1 MRLLVALER
10 QADGGSFEGRN
21 LGHEMLGSYLG
32 IHFVLSS
39 RPGWRG
45 WGSAKA
51 RTRDVMGLIRL
62 ATRRG

>member
-1 MRLLVALER
+1 MKLLVAPER
-10 QADGGSFEGRN
+10 QADGDSFEGRN
-21 LGHEMLGSYLG
+21 PGHKTLGSPLG

-45 WGSAKA
+45 WDSAKA

-62 ATRRG
+62 AARRG